1 MYHTSL
7 AVGKQ
12 VSIYTDFHKEVGYEV
27 EAVLIEKI
35 ENGDT
40 FFLDE
45 FVDANPTMSDKPNQ
59 LKEKRNEQLNAV
71 FSGNIKEQRPAI
83 QKFFQNVLKLRSN
96 KLDDYN
102 KIYKFIIEYRDKLYK
117 KQLLGLH
124 DEIDSKFKRILRDI
138 PVDYITRYFQQFKKK
153 VNNTIFKYEK
163 WKVEFI
169 TDETGY
175 PVSHVAIKKIRI
187 IIKNN
192 YKDRDGYSEL
202 TYLTTYNGKVLRR
215 RNKI

>member
-12 VSIYTDFHKEVGYEV
+12 VSIYTDFHKEVGYEG

-102 KIYKFIIEYRDKLYK
+102 KIYKFI
-117 KQLLGLH
+117 
-124 DEIDSKFKRILRDI
+124 
-138 PVDYITRYFQQFKKK
+138 
-153 VNNTIFKYEK
+153 
-163 WKVEFI
+163 
-169 TDETGY
+169 
-175 PVSHVAIKKIRI
+175 
-187 IIKNN
+187 
-192 YKDRDGYSEL
+192 
-202 TYLTTYNGKVLRR
+202 
-215 RNKI
+215 